1 MPIFSAEQLS
11 ETAIAVLV
19 AVGSRRQE
27 AETVAR
33 LLVEANEVGHD
44 SHGVIR
50 LPQYVTS
57 IKNGD
62 VQVGA
67 EIQVV
72 QETAVA
78 IVLDGHWGFGQ
89 VIAERAAK
97 MGVEKAKT
105 TGLAAVT
112 IRNANHIGRLG
123 SYVEQVAR
131 QGLIGLLFAN
141 AHGAAPSVVPWGGRH
156 GRLAT
161 NPLAAG
167 IPGISGNPIVLD
179 MTTSIVAEGKVRVKR
194 NRGEPTPEGW
204 ILTPEGEPTTDPNRF
219 YGPPRGSI
227 LPFGG
232 AAGYKGYGLSVAVE
246 LLAGA
251 LSGAGCTGSSS
262 QVGNAVL
269 MLILDVAAFV
279 PADDFHREVEEFVGW
294 VKSSPLAA
302 GFEEIL
308 LPGEI
313 ESRERDRRSR
323 DGIFVDEE
331 TWRQIVSCGSELGV
345 DLNAIAAVEPI

>member
-1 MPIFSAEQLS
+1 MA
-11 ETAIAVLV
+11 A
-19 AVGSRRQE
+19 GSPQEE
-27 AETVAR
+27 AETVTR
-33 LLVEANEVGHD
+33 LLVEANMVGHD

-50 LPQYVTS
+50 IPQYLTS
-57 IKNGD
+57 INNGD

-67 EIQVV
+67 RVEVV

-78 IVLDGHWGFGQ
+78 LVLDGHWGFGQ
-89 VIAERAAK
+89 VIAERAVR
-97 MGVEKAKT
+97 MGVGKAKAA
-105 TGLAAVT
+105 GLAAVT
-112 IRNANHIGRLG
+112 IRNSNHIGRLG
-123 SYVEQVAR
+123 SYVEDIAR

-167 IPGISGNPIVLD
+167 IPRSSGEPIVLD

-194 NRGEPTPEGW
+194 NRGEPVPEGW
-204 ILTPEGEPTTDPNRF
+204 IVDPEGEPTTDAKAF

-232 AAGYKGYGLSVAVE
+232 SAGYKGYGLSVAVD

-251 LSGAGCTGSSS
+251 LSGAGCTGTST
-262 QVGNAVL
+262 QIGNAVL

-279 PADDFHREVEEFVGW
+279 PAEDFDREVEEFSGW
-294 VKSSPLAA
+294 VKSSPPAA

-308 LPGEI
+308 FPGDI
-313 ESRERDRRSR
+313 ENRERERRGR
-323 DGIFVDEE
+323 EGIFVEEE
-331 TWRQIVSCGSELGV
+331 TWRQIAGCGADLGV
-345 DLNAIAAVEPI
+345 DVQAIAEAEAD